1 MIIINLLVRIN
12 KKKMTS
18 SSVKIAILSDLFKGI
33 SDFKMVTLLWVAQ
46 SMLASRST
54 CLNKCA
60 EDNGHLEAKT
70 TTKAQRLG
78 KLRRFFLTGAM
89 DNILRGV
96 FLLLLTLIPDI
107 AKGYLIIDRTHWELG
122 KRRYNLL
129 VIGLL
134 YQGVFFPLVWLDL
147 ERKGNSKWQTQLDLL
162 DKLISWWSLSGKP
175 LPQLFFTGDRE
186 FIHHRLI
193 EGLQKR
199 EITFVLRLK
208 ENRSFQLCHKKGFR
222 EKKTTLKTF
231 QRYMQIR
238 HLNKVEILVGGTVIV
253 NLTIVPNANKKSP
266 DKFIYLVTNMDDMTQ
281 AALFYRKR
289 WKIECCFKHL
299 KSGGFDLEAVSV
311 KQPHQIHIL
320 MACLVVV
327 YAMAVHCGIMAINI
341 KPLKTRF
348 FKNQNAY
355 YPEVA
360 VFRHGIAIF
369 KDLAKNF
376 CEFIDSIL
384 QLIEYQIYKTIT
396 FKQNIILFI

>member
-1 MIIINLLVRIN
+1 MI
-12 KKKMTS
+12 S
-18 SSVKIAILSDLFKGI
+18 SCVKISIFRDLFKGI
-33 SDFKMVTLLWVAQ
+33 SDFKILTLLWVSQ
-46 SMLASRST
+46 SMLAARTT

-60 EDNGHLEAKT
+60 EDNGHLESKT
-70 TTKAQRLG
+70 TTKKQRLG

-89 DNILRGV
+89 DTILRGV
-96 FLLLLTLIPDI
+96 FVLLLTLIPDVGN
-107 AKGYLIIDRTHWELG
+107 GYLIIDRTHWELG
-122 KRRYNLL
+122 HRRYNLL

-147 ERKGNSKWQTQLDLL
+147 AQKGNSNWQTQLALL
-162 DKLISWWSLSGKP
+162 DKLVSWWSLSGKP

-199 EITFVLRLK
+199 GITFVLRLK
-208 ENRSFQLCHKKGFR
+208 EKRSFQLCHKKGFK

-231 QRYMQIR
+231 QRYMQIKQV
-238 HLNKVEILVGGTVIV
+238 NKVEIVVGGTLIV
-253 NLTIVPNANKKSP
+253 NLTIVPNANPNSP

-299 KSGGFDLEAVSV
+299 KSGGFDLEAVCI
-311 KQPHQIHIL
+311 KQHHQIHIL

-327 YAMAVHCGIMAINI
+327 YALAVHCGMIAIDI
-341 KPLKTRF
+341 KPIKTRF
-348 FKNQNAY
+348 FKKQKAT

-376 CEFIDSIL
+376 CDFIDVIS
-384 QLIEYQIYKTIT
+384 QLIDYQSNKNTIL
-396 FKQNIILFI
+396 KQKIILII

>member
-1 MIIINLLVRIN
+1 
-12 KKKMTS
+12 MTS
-18 SSVKIAILSDLFKGI
+18 SCVKIAPLNDLFKGI
-33 SDFKMVTLLWVAQ
+33 SDFKMLTLLWVAQ
-46 SMLASRST
+46 SMLASRTT

-60 EDNGHLEAKT
+60 EDNGHLESKT
-70 TTKAQRLG
+70 TTKAQRFG

-107 AKGYLIIDRTHWELG
+107 ANGYLIIDRTHWELG

-147 ERKGNSKWQTQLDLL
+147 ERKGNSNWQTQLALL

-186 FIHHRLI
+186 FIHHLLI

-222 EKKTTLKTF
+222 EKKASLKTL
-231 QRYMQIR
+231 QRYMQIK
-238 HLNKVEILVGGTVIV
+238 HLNKVEILVGAAVIV
-253 NLTIVPNANKKSP
+253 NLTIVPNANQKSP
-266 DKFIYLVTNMDDMTQ
+266 DKYIYLVTNMDDMTQ

-311 KQPHQIHIL
+311 KGPHQIHIV

-327 YAMAVHCGIMAINI
+327 YAIAVHCGIIAIDI
-341 KPLKTRF
+341 KPVKTRF
-348 FKNQNAY
+348 YKKQNANF
-355 YPEVA
+355 PEVA
-360 VFRHGIAIF
+360 IFRHGLAIF

-376 CEFIDSIL
+376 YDFIDCIL
-384 QLIEYQIYKTIT
+384 QLIDFQINKTIT
-396 FKQNIILFI
+396 LKQKIILLI

>member
-1 MIIINLLVRIN
+1 MIIIILSVQIN
-12 KKKMTS
+12 KRKMTS
-18 SSVKIAILSDLFKGI
+18 SSVKIGILSDLFKGI
-33 SDFKMVTLLWVAQ
+33 SDFKMLTLLWVSQ
-46 SMLASRST
+46 SMLASRTS
-54 CLNKCA
+54 CLNKCS
-60 EDNGHLEAKT
+60 EDNGHLESKT

-78 KLRRFFLTGAM
+78 KLRRFFQTGAI

-96 FLLLLTLIPDI
+96 FLLLLSLIPDI
-107 AKGYLIIDRTHWELG
+107 TNGYLVIDRTHWELG

-199 EITFVLRLK
+199 GITFVLRLK

-231 QRYMQIR
+231 QRYMQIK
-238 HLNKVEILVGGTVIV
+238 HLNKVEILVGGTLIV
-253 NLTIVPNANKKSP
+253 NLTIVPNANLNSP
-266 DKFIYLVTNMDDMTQ
+266 DKFIYLLTNMDDMTQ

-299 KSGGFDLEAVSV
+299 KSGGFDLEAVCL

-320 MACLVVV
+320 MACLVLV
-327 YAMAVHCGIMAINI
+327 YAIAVHCGIIAIDI
-341 KPLKTRF
+341 KPIKTRF
-348 FKNQNAY
+348 FKKQNAY

-360 VFRHGIAIF
+360 VFRVGLAIF

-376 CEFIDSIL
+376 SDFIDSLL
-384 QLIEYQIYKTIT
+384 QLIDYQNNNINTL
-396 FKQNIILFI
+396 KQKIILFI

>member
-1 MIIINLLVRIN
+1 ML
-12 KKKMTS
+12 S
-18 SSVKIAILSDLFKGI
+18 SR
-33 SDFKMVTLLWVAQ
+33 T
-46 SMLASRST
+46 T

-70 TTKAQRLG
+70 TAKKQRLG
-78 KLRRFFLTGAM
+78 KLRRFFLTGAI

-107 AKGYLIIDRTHWELG
+107 ANGYLIIDRTHWELG

-186 FIHHRLI
+186 FIHHQLI

-231 QRYMQIR
+231 QRYMQIK

-253 NLTIVPNANKKSP
+253 NLTIVRNANLNSP

-311 KQPHQIHIL
+311 KEPHQIHIL
-320 MACLVVV
+320 MACLVLV
-327 YAMAVHCGIMAINI
+327 YAMAVHCGIIAIDI
-341 KPLKTRF
+341 KPIKTRF
-348 FKNQNAY
+348 FKNQNAV

-360 VFRHGIAIF
+360 IFRHGLAIF
-369 KDLAKNF
+369 KDMARNF
-376 CEFIDSIL
+376 CDFIDSIL
-384 QLIEYQIYKTIT
+384 QIIDFQTNKSLIL
-396 FKQNIILFI
+396 KQKIILFI

>member
-1 MIIINLLVRIN
+1 
-12 KKKMTS
+12 MTS
-18 SSVKIAILSDLFKGI
+18 SCVKIEILKNLFKGI
-33 SDFKMVTLLWVAQ
+33 SDFKLQTLLWVSQ
-46 SMLASRST
+46 SMLASRTT

-60 EDNGHLEAKT
+60 EDNGHLESKT
-70 TTKAQRLG
+70 TTKKQRLG

-122 KRRYNLL
+122 NRRYNLL

-134 YQGVFFPLVWLDL
+134 YQGVFFPLVWIDL
-147 ERKGNSKWQTQLDLL
+147 ARKGNSNWQTQLDLL
-162 DKLISWWSLSGKP
+162 DKLLSWWSLSGKP

-222 EKKTTLKTF
+222 EKKTRLKTF
-231 QRYMQIR
+231 QRYMQIK
-238 HLNKVEILVGGTVIV
+238 HLNKVEILVGGTLIV
-253 NLTIVPNANKKSP
+253 NLTIVPNANLKSP
-266 DKFIYLVTNMDDMTQ
+266 KGQDNFVYLLTNMDDVTQ

-299 KSGGFDLEAVSV
+299 KSGGFDLEALGV
-311 KQPHQIHIL
+311 KEHHQIHIL
-320 MACLVVV
+320 MACLVLV
-327 YAMAVHCGIMAINI
+327 YALAVHCGIIAIDI
-341 KPLKTRF
+341 KPIKTRF
-348 FKNQNAY
+348 FKNQNAT

-360 VFRHGIAIF
+360 IFRHGLAIF

-376 CEFIDSIL
+376 CDFIVIIL
-384 QLIEYQIYKTIT
+384 QLIDYQINKNIIL
-396 FKQNIILFI
+396 KQKIILFI